1 MNWTAPQ
8 KPAELAESRLITAI
22 LGGHFPIGENLPAER
37 ELAAQLGITRPT
49 LREALQR
56 MARDG
61 WLEIQH
67 GRPTRVRNYWQEG
80 SLGVLSALAHY
91 PEHAPDNFIANL
103 LAVRRLLAPAY
114 TRLAVE
120 NAPAALAES
129 LQELVNIPDTAEDFA
144 TADWRLHHRLT
155 VLSGNP
161 IFTLI
166 LNGFAALYPPMARLY
181 FQFSEARAD
190 SRQFYQNLL
199 TASLEN
205 NPAAAE
211 ALTRQVMLDSMTH
224 WQQVGQIGPNSK
236 GSS

>member
-22 LGGHFPIGENLPAER
+22 LDGHFPIGENLPAER
-37 ELAAQLGITRPT
+37 ELAAQLGVTRPT

-91 PEHAPDNFIANL
+91 PEHAPDNFISNL
-103 LAVRRLLAPAY
+103 LAVRHLLAPAY

-120 NAPAALAES
+120 NDPATLTEF

-144 TADWRLHHRLT
+144 TADWQLHHRLT

-181 FQFSEARAD
+181 FQFNEARTD

-199 TASLEN
+199 AASLEN
-205 NPAAAE
+205 DSAAAE
-211 ALTRQVMLDSMTH
+211 ALTRQIMLDSMAH
-224 WQQVGQIGPNSK
+224 WRRAGQKESDSK
-236 GSS
+236 ETT